1 VSTTAAVLGADAAR
15 VALDR
20 LGGYDEIVIFESS
33 VPELERLVEELA
45 DPRLDY
51 LLGELPVLPLPDA
64 SIDLLVGAEDGHP
77 EVARVLRTEGRA
89 EPAALPAS
97 PG

>member
-1 VSTTAAVLGADAAR
+1 VSTTAAVLGSAVAR
-15 VALDR
+15 EAVDR
-20 LGGYDEIVIFESS
+20 LGDYDEIVIFEPS

-64 SIDLLVGAEDGHP
+64 SVDLVVGAAVEDA
-77 EVARVLRTEGRA
+77 EFARVLRPGGRA
-89 EPAALPAS
+89 EPAGPAA
-97 PG
+97 PGA

>member
-15 VALDR
+15 VALGR
-20 LGGYDEIVIFESS
+20 LAGYDEIVILESS

-64 SIDLLVGAEDGHP
+64 SIDLLVGAVNGHP
-77 EVARVLRTEGRA
+77 EVARVLRTQGRA
-89 EPAALPAS
+89 EPADLSGDA
-97 PG
+97 G